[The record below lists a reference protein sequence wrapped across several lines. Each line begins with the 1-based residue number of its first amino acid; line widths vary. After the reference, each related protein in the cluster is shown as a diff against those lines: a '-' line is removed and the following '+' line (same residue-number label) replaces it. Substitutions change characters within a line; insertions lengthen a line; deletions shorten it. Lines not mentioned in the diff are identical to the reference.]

1 MKEIEN
7 MRENE
12 GRVIGIEKYIERV
25 KENEELYERR
35 GVKRFELKKKNK
47 RLGIQVRKIKI
58 MKGKEREKKLMS

>member
-47 RLGIQVRKIKI
+47 RLGI
-58 MKGKEREKKLMS
+58 